1 MYDISMRKFK
11 YYDIILAL
19 FVAALLISNIAATKV
34 VAFGPIIMDGGALL
48 FPLIYVIG
56 DILTEVYGYKYARRA
71 IWTGFIVMLIGVVT
85 LTAVRYL
92 PPAAEYQDQASFE
105 AVLGFFPR
113 IVLASL
119 AAYLIGEFVNAY
131 ILARMKVKAKGKNLW
146 QRLIASSIVG
156 ELLDTVI
163 FATIAF
169 AGIIV
174 GWDFAIYILVGWLF
188 KTGVE
193 ILLLPLTYRVI
204 KHLKKVERVD
214 HYDKRTDFSPFSLH
228 T

>member
-11 YYDIILAL
+11 YYDIILAQ